1 MGAMPAP
8 MGGGPGLGASAGPM
22 GQTAGPAGGL
32 YGGGLLQMGLGG
44 RDVLTG
50 SVTAFGVLNRE
61 SLTFELG
68 VDAQRRTSPLQG
80 GMSNGV
86 LGRATVGW

>member
-1 MGAMPAP
+1 
-8 MGGGPGLGASAGPM
+8 
-22 GQTAGPAGGL
+22 
-32 YGGGLLQMGLGG
+32 MGLGG

-68 VDAQRRTSPLQG
+68 VDAHRRTSPLQG
-80 GMSNGV
+80 GTSNGV

>member
-1 MGAMPAP
+1 MA
-8 MGGGPGLGASAGPM
+8 
-22 GQTAGPAGGL
+22 QTAGPAGGL

-61 SLTFELG
+61 SLTVFG
-68 VDAQRRTSPLQG
+68 YRVIYQ
-80 GMSNGV
+80 
-86 LGRATVGW
+86 

>member
-1 MGAMPAP
+1 MA
-8 MGGGPGLGASAGPM
+8 
-22 GQTAGPAGGL
+22 QTAGPAGGL

-68 VDAQRRTSPLQG
+68 VDAHRRTSPLQG
-80 GMSNGV
+80 GTSNGV

>member
-1 MGAMPAP
+1 MA
-8 MGGGPGLGASAGPM
+8 
-22 GQTAGPAGGL
+22 QTAGPAGGL

-68 VDAQRRTSPLQG
+68 VDAHRRTSPLQ
-80 GMSNGV
+80 V
-86 LGRATVGW
+86 ARATGCSGGPPWVGEMAG